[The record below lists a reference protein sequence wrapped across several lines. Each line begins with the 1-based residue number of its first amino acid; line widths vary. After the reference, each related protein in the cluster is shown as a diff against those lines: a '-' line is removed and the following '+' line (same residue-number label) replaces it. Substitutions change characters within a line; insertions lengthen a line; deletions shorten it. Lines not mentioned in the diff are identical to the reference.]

1 MIVRRDDYM
10 PNNKDQIIQQLSDD
24 ISNIVGNVRENDL
37 KSIDDDFYKIL
48 KDNLENFNS
57 SNFDT
62 DGFIRRF
69 SDIDIGNKYD
79 KDMIK
84 RILGGAKSD
93 YVGINDIN
101 SNDVLLKRDIFNIC
115 TQMPEMRDVIYTV
128 RDSIIESDVV
138 TGEISR
144 SLIFQNNESEDNQT
158 IAKELEKQF
167 DLQMAVKNFIVPQ
180 TLMIGEFY
188 INIVSYARL
197 FAEVEAA
204 QMKLNPRSFVSSKN
218 KSSAKTE
225 SKNIS
230 YTLNNEAN
238 LNYIKES
245 VSLDTIST
253 VLETRDIE
261 SGSSISKSAAPDKK
275 VNDADIKS
283 ILENISVLPEGSS
296 VLMQELGVQ
305 GIQTLLKEETKEKDL
320 GSEKTFFENI
330 INNIYP
336 NDDEIEYEGIP
347 YKKYAH
353 IKGCYI
359 KYLDPLRVVPISLDR
374 RVIGYCY
381 ISSQVNSQTNPAQ
394 PNGVVDVS
402 VAHYTKDK
410 QLVNSLADVIIR
422 SFNKQMLDN
431 NIKLKNEIA
440 DVIMGHQFSKSRLSF
455 VFIPENEIIRLIVNE
470 DENGK
475 GHSIIEPSLF
485 PARMYLL
492 LTMYNMIYTLNNNT
506 TRIHYLKSSG
516 LNKDYAAQVQRAIRK
531 FQSRRIT
538 IDDIYSYSG
547 VLNKVGG
554 MGEMVLPAGRGGGD
568 FKAIETDTI
577 AAVDKPID
585 VEFLEQQRRQA
596 ISGTGVPALMVINA
610 LDEVDF
616 AKTLELANTRYLST
630 VSSYKID
637 FNKGLT
643 KFYQLI
649 LKYNTNL
656 SDAEINSFLYKF
668 NNIRQPA
675 LNITNQMINDF
686 NTLNELASNI
696 YFSTNELQDEENK
709 PSNIAIVLKRKLAEE
724 YLPQLDY
731 SKMDEIIEKV
741 RIEANQMTLTQKA
754 AKEKIDDTDMKSIKG
769 A

>member
-1 MIVRRDDYM
+1 M
-10 PNNKDQIIQQLSDD
+10 PNNKNEIIQQLSND
-24 ISNIVGNVRENDL
+24 ISNIVGNVKENDL
-37 KSIDDDFYKIL
+37 QAINDDFYKIL

-62 DGFIRRF
+62 DGFIKRF
-69 SDIDIGNKYD
+69 SDIDVGNKND

-84 RILGGAKSD
+84 RILSGAKTD
-93 YVGINDIN
+93 YVGINEIN

-144 SLIFQNNESEDNQT
+144 SLMFQNNETENNQT
-158 IAKELEKQF
+158 IVRDLEKQF

-188 INIVSYARL
+188 INVVPYAKL
-197 FAEVEAA
+197 FAEVEAV
-204 QMKLNPRSFVSSKN
+204 QLKQNPKAFEAPGK
-218 KSSAKTE
+218 KSTAKTE
-225 SKNIS
+225 SINTNHS
-230 YTLNNEAN
+230 LNSEEN
-238 LNYIKES
+238 LKYIKES
-245 VSLDTIST
+245 VSVDTISSVT
-253 VLETRDIE
+253 E
-261 SGSSISKSAAPDKK
+261 SREIATGNVPPTTTEKR
-275 VNDADIKS
+275 VNEADIKA
-283 ILENISVLPEGSS
+283 ILENISVFPEGSS
-296 VLMQELGVQ
+296 VLMQELGVK
-305 GIQTLLKEETKEKDL
+305 GIQTLLKEEVKGKDL
-320 GSEKTFFENI
+320 GDKQTFFENV
-330 INNIYP
+330 INGVFNGE
-336 NDDEIEYEGIP
+336 NEIEDSDIP
-347 YKKYAH
+347 YKKYSH

-359 KYLDPLRVVPISLDR
+359 KYLDSLRVVPIRLDR
-374 RVIGYCY
+374 RIIGYCY
-381 ISSQVNSQTNPAQ
+381 VSTQANTSMNPAQ
-394 PNGVVDVS
+394 PNGIVDVS
-402 VAHYTKDK
+402 AAHYTKDK
-410 QLVNSLADVIIR
+410 QLVNSLADIVIK
-422 SFNKQMLDN
+422 SFSKQMLDN
-431 NIKLKNEIA
+431 NIKLKGEIA
-440 DVIMGHQFSKSRLSF
+440 DVIMAHRFSDSILLF

-516 LNKDYAAQVQRAIRK
+516 LNKDYAAQVQRAMRK

-554 MGEMVLPAGRGGGD
+554 MGEMVLPSGRGD
-568 FKAIETDTI
+568 YKAIETDTI

-585 VEFLEQQRRQA
+585 TDFLEQQRRQA

-610 LDEVDF
+610 IDEVDF

-643 KFYQLI
+643 RFYKVI
-649 LKYNTNL
+649 IKYNTDL
-656 SDAEINSFLYKF
+656 TDEDINSFLYKF

-675 LNITNQMINDF
+675 LNVTNQMIGDF
-686 NTLNELASNI
+686 NTLNELTSSI
-696 YFSTNELQDEENK
+696 YFSTGELQDADSK
-709 PSNIAIVLKRKLAEE
+709 PSNIAIALKRTLAEE

-731 SKMDEIIEKV
+731 SKLDEIVEKV
-741 RIEANQMTLTQKA
+741 RIKANEMTLKQKA
-754 AKEKIDDTDMKSIKG
+754 SDDTINADDMKSIKD
-769 A
+769 AK